1 MSASG
6 ATILEN
12 RPKHEPALRGK
23 SRPLLND
30 SDFVDGLRRRDPAA
44 VRHLTECYLP
54 SIWRFVY
61 VQVGGDDHVAE
72 DIVGEAVLALIR
84 AAAAGA
90 EIQHPAAWLR
100 SVAGNKT
107 QDHFRAA
114 ARVRH
119 LIDQVKRTEPTT
131 NENDASRQEELS
143 ERRTQIRQVMDELPE
158 RERLAL
164 EWKYIEKLSVR
175 EIATRL
181 EQTEKAV
188 ESILFRARRE
198 FREKLS
204 RKEKKD
210 SRAAPIAASP
220 WSGKPD
226 HRPEPEETE
235 DMGAVTAKSTEWA
248 AIHRSHSERS

>member
-1 MSASG
+1 M
-6 ATILEN
+6 
-12 RPKHEPALRGK
+12 
-23 SRPLLND
+23 ND
-30 SDFVDGLRRRDPAA
+30 SDFVDGLRQRDPAA
-44 VRHLTECYLP
+44 VQHLTECYLP

-72 DIVGEAVLALIR
+72 DIVGEAVLALVR
-84 AAAAGA
+84 AAAAGV
-90 EIQHPAAWLR
+90 EIQNPAAWLR
-100 SVAGNKT
+100 SVAGNKA

-119 LIDQVKRTEPTT
+119 LIDQVRHTETAAD
-131 NENDASRQEELS
+131 ENDAVRQQEHS
-143 ERRTQIRQVMDELPE
+143 ERRAQIREVMDELPE
-158 RERLAL
+158 RHRLAL

-210 SRAAPIAASP
+210 SRAAPIAAPRRSE
-220 WSGKPD
+220 KPD
-226 HRPEPEETE
+226 HRPEPAETE
-235 DMGAVTAKSTEWA
+235 DIGTVAAKSTESA

>member
-1 MSASG
+1 M
-6 ATILEN
+6 
-12 RPKHEPALRGK
+12 
-23 SRPLLND
+23 ND
-30 SDFVDGLRRRDPAA
+30 SEFVDGLRQRDPAA
-44 VRHLTECYLP
+44 VQHLTECYLP

-72 DIVGEAVLALIR
+72 DIVGEAVLALVR
-84 AAAAGA
+84 AAASGV
-90 EIQHPAAWLR
+90 EIQNPAAWLR

-119 LIDQVKRTEPTT
+119 LIDQVRHTETAAD
-131 NENDASRQEELS
+131 ENDAVRQQEHS
-143 ERRTQIRQVMDELPE
+143 ERRLQIREVMDELPE
-158 RERLAL
+158 RHRLAL

-210 SRAAPIAASP
+210 SRAAPIAAPRRSE
-220 WSGKPD
+220 KPD
-226 HRPEPEETE
+226 HRPEPEET
-235 DMGAVTAKSTEWA
+235 DDIGTVAAKSTEWA